1 MIFRGSHI
9 IVHVITARLMI
20 VYRGKSLSLAISKNC
35 IGTVEIKPEI
45 CKGSSKIYFDW
56 LMWKSM
62 SELSEN
68 IEKLGPAHAILR
80 G

>member
-1 MIFRGSHI
+1 MPPEKHF
-9 IVHVITARLMI
+9 
-20 VYRGKSLSLAISKNC
+20 LSNNLFEVSKAYWHS
-35 IGTVEIKPEI
+35 VEIKPEI

-56 LMWKSM
+56 LIWKSM
-62 SELSEN
+62 SELSDN